1 MHNAKIIAVT
11 QGAEEHV
18 LKSAQEIVMYCAR
31 VSNPSNQDST
41 NTGLI
46 KYCIKNRHWSIF
58 EMANMVLEINT
69 TRAISPQI
77 LRHRSFSFQEFCLAG
92 DARITICSENN
103 IVQRIPIKDLYE
115 KWSKPAFKAR
125 YARAYDTEL
134 ERFITAPIK
143 SVYSSGEKPVY
154 KFEITTPS
162 STREIS
168 CTREHRVLTKEKGF
182 VPFGIAYD
190 EKLTVALNGQKADPL
205 AYQDIEVI
213 KSSAWMGST
222 KFAKEHGIAE
232 VTARKWFRKHGI
244 APYNPRTA
252 SASSVEI
259 NFTARL
265 SSFMKWAR
273 SEIRSNQCEN
283 CGHDGSVSRLE
294 LSHIYAHDGD
304 PSLAFNENNLQTLCS
319 SCHRQHDI
327 KSQGKNYGW
336 TLGMTAKWGK
346 ITSQTYLGVK
356 ETYDIEMDH
365 PTHNFVADGVV
376 VHNSQRYAAIDG
388 LGLAIPLPNLRTQ
401 DEKNRQASHDDL
413 PEDTKRSLQA
423 DIDCLY
429 EHASD
434 VYHNLLESGVAKE
447 CAREVLPIGTPT
459 KLYMNGTLRSWI
471 TYISLREKNGT
482 QLEHQMIAKSC
493 KQIFCEHNPI
503 IGDALGGFETPW
515 EI

>member
-1 MHNAKIIAVT
+1 MHSAKLVALT
-11 QGAEEHV
+11 QGAEEHIDRN
-18 LKSAQEIVMYCAR
+18 AEEIIMYAAR
-31 VSNPSNQDST
+31 VSNPSNQNCVNT
-41 NTGLI
+41 NLI
-46 KYCIKNRHWSIF
+46 KYCINHRHWSIF

-103 IVQRIPIKDLYE
+103 IVQRIPIKDLYK

-205 AYQDIEVI
+205 AYQDI
-213 KSSAWMGST
+213 
-222 KFAKEHGIAE
+222 
-232 VTARKWFRKHGI
+232 
-244 APYNPRTA
+244 
-252 SASSVEI
+252 
-259 NFTARL
+259 
-265 SSFMKWAR
+265 
-273 SEIRSNQCEN
+273 
-283 CGHDGSVSRLE
+283 
-294 LSHIYAHDGD
+294 
-304 PSLAFNENNLQTLCS
+304 LQTLCS

-376 VHNSQRYAAIDG
+376 VHNSQRYAAVDG

-401 DEKNRQASHDDL
+401 DEKNRQASHDNL

-434 VYHNLLESGVAKE
+434 VYHALLERGIAKE

-493 KQIFCEHNPI
+493 KQIFCEHLPV
-503 IGDALGGFETPW
+503 IGEALGGYSTPW
-515 EI
+515 EL